1 MVGTPSRKITLIG
14 SIVPRASDGTI
25 QKRSDG
31 AWSPLK
37 PAGASKEYPVNQWS
51 VRKGLNLLHAERSN
65 CAIAFTFLSL
75 LSRSS
80 GNWGMLRCGQN
91 ARDSLNCVRVRLA
104 QIISHIINRLFI
116 AAIPNVATMCS
127 MKQSVVRARI
137 DNDLKAEASA
147 VLESCG
153 LGLSDAVRIFLGQV
167 VKQGGL
173 PFPVRARHVVSGD
186 QLRKMKRASQQRDR
200 KLAANEDVSAGEM
213 LLISPERMRNA
224 QIAWPVVE

>member
-1 MVGTPSRKITLIG
+1 VNCIT
-14 SIVPRASDGTI
+14 
-25 QKRSDG
+25 
-31 AWSPLK
+31 
-37 PAGASKEYPVNQWS
+37 
-51 VRKGLNLLHAERSN
+51 
-65 CAIAFTFLSL
+65 
-75 LSRSS
+75 
-80 GNWGMLRCGQN
+80 
-91 ARDSLNCVRVRLA
+91 VRLFL
-104 QIISHIINRLFI
+104 IILHIINKLHQLNSLRL
-116 AAIPNVATMCS
+116 IPGVATMCF

-137 DNDLKAEASA
+137 DNDLKTEAAA

-213 LLISPERMRNA
+213 LLISPDRMCNA
-224 QIAWPVVE
+224 QIVWPVIE